1 MFSRVLSTLAAGSFT
16 ILMLSGCALSGET
29 KLTSLDQSDLSTEEL
44 VGREMTLTNDVE
56 GIYGDWF
63 LTMGDE
69 KTVVFVKEMPQGISA
84 GDEVEATGTVEEFEF
99 TEADRERLYRY
110 TSSDN
115 ANYLVNRDKEP
126 VLTDATVK
134 KAE

>member
-1 MFSRVLSTLAAGSFT
+1 MHCPSVVSFSRAQCMT
-16 ILMLSGCALSGET
+16 
-29 KLTSLDQSDLSTEEL
+29 
-44 VGREMTLTNDVE
+44 EMTLTNDVE